1 MSTWSRVAA
10 SVSAVFIA
18 GGDLASA
25 ATIPSFCD
33 NYPQSGGSQ
42 SSRVFYSGGRL
53 SYASDSAQN
62 RIPDYSHAGYKAGEE
77 PIPSVPEV
85 QRLSATSG
93 DQTARIQAALDAVG
107 ARTPDANG
115 IRGALVLNAGTYQIN
130 GTLRV
135 NKSGVVLRGVGDSTS
150 GTVLRAVGDTPH
162 QRPVIILG
170 SGSGWSEVSPRT
182 DITTSFVQVGS
193 RSFQVASTSGFAVG
207 NEVVVRHPSSSAW
220 INAVGGGGTN
230 GEANWSPGSIEIV
243 YHRRIAS
250 ISGTTVTIDAPVYN
264 HLNRSLTQSYMT
276 RISWSYITR
285 AAVESL
291 RIDIV
296 TAGGTDEN
304 HAWNGIL
311 VQGAQDSWI
320 RNITALHFGFAAVSV
335 TRSSHTTVEDS
346 DGLDPVGVRT
356 GGRFYNFQVGHHGQL
371 VLFKNC
377 RATNGR
383 HGFISSGGPDASG
396 IVFYRSTSSLQGD
409 NEAGHMK
416 WTQGVLFDNFGGGTS
431 VKLINRGN
439 MGTSHGW
446 GAAHSTAWQIGAT
459 MFIQKPPTAQNYGIS
474 TTGSFSTSYPQPG
487 PAGHT
492 EMKSAPLV
500 PSSLYEAQLCD
511 RLESG
516 TPPQPTPT
524 PTPTPTPDSPQPTA
538 TPTPT
543 ATPGG
548 AFIEITPAGPAV
560 TASTHDGNLP
570 ANTVDNNLTTRW
582 SANGDG
588 QWIKYDLGTVRTIS
602 HVAIAVYNGN
612 ARQNRF
618 DLQVS
623 SDNVSWTNVITDG
636 LTSGTTTAEEVHD
649 FADTSARWVRY
660 LGHGATTSTFNSVA
674 EVSVFAPNGATVTPT
689 PTATPST
696 PEPTPT
702 PTATPDSGPVEITP
716 GAAGVTA
723 STHDGNLPTNVVD
736 NSLATR
742 WSANGDGQWI
752 QLDLGT
758 TRTVSHVRIATYN
771 GDTRQTR
778 FDLQVATTPG
788 AWTNVLTNTLTSGTT
803 TGEETFDFADVPA
816 RYVRY
821 LGHGNTVN
829 LWNSVTEVSV
839 FGQ

>member
-1 MSTWSRVAA
+1 MRRSCRVAA
-10 SVSAVFIA
+10 SFCAVLLV
-18 GGDLASA
+18 GGDLAPA
-25 ATIPSFCD
+25 ATIPSFCG

-42 SSRVFYSGGRL
+42 SSRVFYSNGRL

-62 RIPDYSHAGYKAGEE
+62 RIPDYSYAGYKAGEE
-77 PIPSVPEV
+77 PIPNVPEV
-85 QRLSATSG
+85 SRLSATSG

-162 QRPVIILG
+162 QRPVIVLG
-170 SGSGWSEVSPRT
+170 SGSGWTEVSPRT

-207 NEVVVRHPSSSAW
+207 NEVVIHHPSSSAW
-220 INAVGGGGTN
+220 INAVEGGGTN
-230 GEANWSPGSIEIV
+230 GEASWSPGSIEIV

-250 ISGTTVTIDAPVYN
+250 ISGSTVTLDAPVYN

-276 RISWSYITR
+276 RISWSYITK

-296 TAGGTDEN
+296 TAGGDDEN
-304 HAWNGIL
+304 HAWNGVL

-346 DGLDPVGVRT
+346 EGLDPVGIRT

-396 IVFYRSTSSLQGD
+396 IVFHRSTSSLQGD

-459 MFIQKPPTAQNYGIS
+459 MYIQKPPTAQNYGVS
-474 TTGSFSTSYPQPG
+474 NTGSFSTNFPQPG
-487 PAGHT
+487 PAGHM
-492 EMKSAPLV
+492 ELKSGIV
-500 PSSLYEAQLCD
+500 QPSSLYEAQLCD
-511 RLESG
+511 RLEAG
-516 TPPQPTPT
+516 TPVTPTPT
-524 PTPTPTPDSPQPTA
+524 PTPTPTGVPP
-538 TPTPT
+538 TPTP
-543 ATPGG
+543 GG
-548 AFIEITPAGPAV
+548 SFIEITPSGSAV
-560 TASTHDGNLP
+560 TASTNDGNLP
-570 ANTVDNNLTTRW
+570 ANTVDNNLATRW

-588 QWIKYDLGTVRTIS
+588 QWIKYDLGTVRAVS
-602 HVAIAVYNGN
+602 HVGIAVYNGN
-612 ARQNRF
+612 TRQNRF

-623 SDNVSWTNVITDG
+623 SDNVSWTNVITGG
-636 LTSGTTTAEEVHD
+636 LTSGTTTAEEIHD

-660 LGHGATTSTFNSVA
+660 LGHAATTSTFNSVA
-674 EVSVFAPNGATVTPT
+674 EVSVYG
-689 PTATPST
+689 PSNT
-696 PEPTPT
+696 SPTPT
-702 PTATPDSGPVEITP
+702 PTPTPVPTSTPGGQPVEITP
-716 GAAGVTA
+716 GGSAVTA
-723 STHDGNLPTNVVD
+723 STHDGNLPANAVD
-736 NSLATR
+736 NNLATR

-752 QLDLGT
+752 QLDLGS

-771 GDTRQTR
+771 GDLRQSR
-778 FDLQVATTPG
+778 FDLQVATTAG
-788 AWTNVLTNTLTSGTT
+788 TWTNVLTGALTSGTT

-821 LGHGNTVN
+821 LGHGNTTN

>member
-1 MSTWSRVAA
+1 MSTWSRIAA
-10 SVSAVFIA
+10 SVSAVLIA

-25 ATIPSFCD
+25 ATIPSFC
-33 NYPQSGGSQ
+33 NSYPQSGGSP
-42 SSRVFYSGGRL
+42 SSRVSYSSGRL
-53 SYASDSAQN
+53 TYASDSGQN

-77 PIPSVPEV
+77 TIPSVPEV
-85 QRLSATSG
+85 SRISATSG

-130 GTLRV
+130 GVLRV
-135 NKSGVVLRGVGDSTS
+135 NKSGVVLRGVGDSSS
-150 GTVLRAVGDTPH
+150 GTVLRIVGDTPH
-162 QRPVIILG
+162 QRSAIVLG
-170 SGSGWSEVSPRT
+170 SGNGWTEVSPRT

-193 RSFQVASTSGFAVG
+193 RSFQVASTSGFGVG
-207 NEVVVRHPSSSAW
+207 NEVVIRHPSSSAW
-220 INAVGGGGTN
+220 INAMGGGGTN
-230 GEANWSPGSIEIV
+230 GEANWSPGSIEIL
-243 YHRRIAS
+243 YHRRIIAL
-250 ISGTTVTIDAPVYN
+250 SGTTVTVDAPVFN

-276 RISWSYITR
+276 RISWSYITK

-296 TAGGTDEN
+296 TGGGEDEN

-311 VQGAQDSWI
+311 VQGAQDTWV

-346 DGLDPVGVRT
+346 EGLDPVGIRT
-356 GGRFYNFQVGHHGQL
+356 GGRFYNFQVGHHGQH
-371 VLFKNC
+371 VLFSRC
-377 RATNGR
+377 RATGAR

-396 IVFYRSTSSLQGD
+396 IVFYRCNSGPEGD

-416 WTQGVLFDNFGGGTS
+416 WTTGVLFDNFTGTTS
-431 VKLINRGN
+431 LKLINRGN

-446 GAAHSTAWQIGAT
+446 GTGHSTAWQSASA
-459 MFIQKPPTAQNYGIS
+459 MFVQKPPTAQNYGIS
-474 TTGSFSTSYPQPG
+474 TTGSFPTSYPQPG
-487 PAGHT
+487 PAGFT
-492 EMKSAPLV
+492 QMVSAPLN

-516 TPPQPTPT
+516 TPITPT
-524 PTPTPTPDSPQPTA
+524 P

-548 AFIEITPAGPAV
+548 GFVEITPAGSAV
-560 TASTHDGNLP
+560 TASTNDGNVP

-588 QWIKYDLGTVRTIS
+588 QWIRYDLGTVRTVS
-602 HVAIAVYNGN
+602 HVAIAVHNGN
-612 ARQNRF
+612 TRQNRF

-623 SDNVSWTNVITDG
+623 SDNVNWTNVITGG
-636 LTSGTTTAEEVHD
+636 LTSGTTSAEEIHD
-649 FADTSARWVRY
+649 FADTDARWVRY

-674 EVSVFAPNGATVTPT
+674 EVSLFAPNGPTATPTPTAIPTSTPNPT
-689 PTATPST
+689 PTATP
-696 PEPTPT
+696 
-702 PTATPDSGPVEITP
+702 GGQPVEITP
-716 GAAGVTA
+716 GASAVTA
-723 STHDGNLPTNVVD
+723 STHDGNLPAGAVD

-742 WSANGDGQWI
+742 WSANGDGQWL

-788 AWTNVLTNTLTSGTT
+788 AWTNILTNTLTSGTT
-803 TGEETFDFADVPA
+803 TGEETFDFDDVPA

-821 LGHGNTVN
+821 LGHGNTTN

>member
-1 MSTWSRVAA
+1 MSRRPCVTLAVFAA
-10 SVSAVFIA
+10 SLA
-18 GGDLASA
+18 GATASRA
-25 ATIPSFCD
+25 AIPSFCD
-33 NYPQSGGSQ
+33 QYPQSGGSQ

-53 SYASDSAQN
+53 SYASDSSQN
-62 RIPDYSHAGYKAGEE
+62 RIPDYSYVGYKAGQES
-77 PIPSVPEV
+77 IPSVPEV
-85 QRLSATSG
+85 SRISATSG

-130 GTLRV
+130 GTLRI

-207 NEVVVRHPSSSAW
+207 NEVVVHHPSSQAW

-250 ISGTTVTIDAPVYN
+250 ISGTTVTLDAPVYN
-264 HLNRSLTQSYMT
+264 HLNRSLTQSYLT
-276 RISWSYITR
+276 RISWTYITK

-296 TAGGTDEN
+296 TAGGDDEN
-304 HAWNGIL
+304 HAWNGVL
-311 VQGAQDSWI
+311 VQGAQDSWV

-335 TRSSHTTVEDS
+335 TRSSHTTVDDS
-346 DGLDPVGVRT
+346 EGLDPVGIRT

-377 RATNGR
+377 RATNAR

-516 TPPQPTPT
+516 TPTTPTPT
-524 PTPTPTPDSPQPTA
+524 PTPTPTAPSPV

-543 ATPGG
+543 PTPTPGG
-548 AFIEITPAGPAV
+548 AFVEITPGSSAV
-560 TASTHDGNLP
+560 TASTNDGNLP
-570 ANTVDNNLTTRW
+570 ANTVDNNLTSRW

-588 QWIKYDLGTVRTIS
+588 QWIKYDLGTVRTVS

-623 SDNVSWTNVITDG
+623 SDNVSWTNVITGG
-636 LTSGTTTAEEVHD
+636 LTSGTTTAEETHD
-649 FADTSARWVRY
+649 FPDASARWVRY

-674 EVSVFAPNGATVTPT
+674 EVSLFAPSGATVTPT

-696 PEPTPT
+696 PVPTPT
-702 PTATPDSGPVEITP
+702 PTPGSGPVEITP
-716 GAAGVTA
+716 AGAAVTA
-723 STHDGNLPTNVVD
+723 STNDGNLPAGAVD
-736 NSLATR
+736 NDLATR
-742 WSANGDGQWI
+742 WSANGDGQWL

-771 GDTRQTR
+771 GNMRRSR
-778 FDLQVATTPG
+778 FDLQVSTG
-788 AWTNVLTNTLTSGTT
+788 GGVWSNVLTGAETSGATT
-803 TGEETFDFADVPA
+803 AEETFDFADVSA
-816 RYVRY
+816 RWVRY
-821 LGHGNTVN
+821 MGHGNSVN
-829 LWNSVTEVSV
+829 MWNSVTEVSI